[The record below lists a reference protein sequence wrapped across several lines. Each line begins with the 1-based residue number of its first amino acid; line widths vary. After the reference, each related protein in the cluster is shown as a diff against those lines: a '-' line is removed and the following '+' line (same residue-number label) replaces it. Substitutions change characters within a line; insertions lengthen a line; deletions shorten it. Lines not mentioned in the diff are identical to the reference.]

1 MYYHTSDI
9 QYMSCRRSM
18 NPIPYNEKKYIRFI
32 PVLKTYKMNPT
43 SNLRFK
49 FATEDQNNS
58 CPILVGSS
66 TENCSWAEN
75 INHEKI
81 IRYLFR
87 SAVEISLSFCA
98 SATEDEAQSFN
109 VQQLFF
115 TLTCLNSMALDFNL
129 KEGGHGYLK
138 NS

>member
-1 MYYHTSDI
+1 
-9 QYMSCRRSM
+9 
-18 NPIPYNEKKYIRFI
+18 
-32 PVLKTYKMNPT
+32 MNPT
-43 SNLRFK
+43 LNLQFK

-75 INHEKI
+75 MTHEKM

-87 SAVEISLSFCA
+87 SAVEICLSFCEG
-98 SATEDEAQSFN
+98 ATEDEAQSFN

-115 TLTCLNSMALDFNL
+115 TLTCLNSIALDFNL